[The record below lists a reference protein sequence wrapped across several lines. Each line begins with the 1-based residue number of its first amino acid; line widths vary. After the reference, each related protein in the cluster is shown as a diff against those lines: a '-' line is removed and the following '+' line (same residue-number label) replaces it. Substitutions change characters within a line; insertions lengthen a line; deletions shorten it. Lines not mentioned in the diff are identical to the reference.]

1 MHYTQKQLGELV
13 AVARAAT
20 QGQWLWGPTPTK
32 TVNAAVRWVAKMI
45 RASTGPTIWEV
56 YAGTPDAPRAT
67 AITGN
72 GPDSEANAA
81 YIVSA
86 QPQTLLNLIE
96 DVRAADDF
104 LFGLKLWMVG
114 WRDDLAPE
122 ARAQLDA
129 MITHYTQGKEP
140 V

>member
-1 MHYTQKQLGELV
+1 MHYTQKQLDELA
-13 AVARAAT
+13 AVACAAT
-20 QGQWLWGPTPTK
+20 LGRWLWGETPTK

-45 RASTGPTIWEV
+45 RSSASPSIWEV
-56 YAGTPDAPRAT
+56 YAGTPDAPRVT

-81 YIVSA
+81 YIVSV
-86 QPQTLLNLIE
+86 QPQTVLNLIE
-96 DVRAADDF
+96 DVRAAEDF

-114 WRDDLAPE
+114 WRDSLAPE

-129 MITHYTQGKEP
+129 MIAHYEEP
-140 V
+140 AS